1 MESGFP
7 LTAVQ
12 ALYCAVESKD
22 VAAISAVYPLWMQ
35 VVVSCSHFTDGTE
48 LRRFLVGNQSRTDHL
63 AGRQKPL
70 IP

>member
-22 VAAISAVYPLWMQ
+22 VAAIAAVYPLWMQ
-35 VVVSCSHFTDGTE
+35 VVVSCSHFTDGAE
-48 LRRFLVGNQSRTDHL
+48 LSGFLLGN
-63 AGRQKPL
+63 
-70 IP
+70 